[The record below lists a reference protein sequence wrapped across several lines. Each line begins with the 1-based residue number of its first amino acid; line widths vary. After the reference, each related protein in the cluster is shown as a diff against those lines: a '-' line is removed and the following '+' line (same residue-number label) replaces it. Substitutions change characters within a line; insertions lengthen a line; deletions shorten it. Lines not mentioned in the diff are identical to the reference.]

1 MKYFLPILPLTLL
14 VLLASSIH
22 AAEPNAT
29 ETLPVEVVGALQSRG
44 LIGGKLTED
53 LTSGGIPAPPPGIEV
68 DETRA
73 GRIGADPTTTL
84 KDWKEPLGKD
94 WLNVRIARRDDGGAN
109 VSYWVIPADSLG
121 CLIYVYKIYD
131 KSGRVLRSEYW
142 THTNQLK
149 TASGKNFPPALYPY
163 GPDGGMPASEIFRS
177 LNTPAKGGS
186 GALFTQ
192 YTPEGYVILDIWA
205 EGTEDITVPAGKF
218 SALHVMMRPNL
229 ESFLPD
235 WPSFALRMFEP
246 FLPKE
251 SFYFEAQ
258 PPYRFLK
265 FEGIPGAAGP
275 KVRSELV
282 RYYVAGKEQSVA
294 TSAN

>member
-1 MKYFLPILPLTLL
+1 MKPLLFFLPIAFVISFVTAVRAADLKLADKLPPEVIRAMLT
-14 VLLASSIH
+14 
-22 AAEPNAT
+22 
-29 ETLPVEVVGALQSRG
+29 RG

-53 LTSGGIPAPPPGIEV
+53 LASGGIPTPPAGIEV

-73 GRIGADPTTTL
+73 GRIGADANTTL

-94 WLNVRIARRDDGGAN
+94 WLNIRIARRDDGACD
-109 VSYWVIPADSLG
+109 VSYWVIPSDSLG
-121 CLIYVYKIYD
+121 CLLYVYKIYD
-131 KSGRVLRSEYW
+131 QSGRVLRSQYW
-142 THTNQLK
+142 THTDELK
-149 TASGKNFPPALYPY
+149 TASGKNFPSSLYPY

-177 LNTPAKGGS
+177 LNSPTKGANGE
-186 GALFTQ
+186 LYTQ

-205 EGTEDITVPAGKF
+205 DGIKDVKVPAGTF
-218 SALHVMMRPNL
+218 SALHVQMRPNL
-229 ESFLPD
+229 ESFLPE

-258 PPYRFLK
+258 PPYRFLE

-282 RYYVAGKEQSVA
+282 HYYVAGKEQSVA
-294 TSAN
+294 SISN